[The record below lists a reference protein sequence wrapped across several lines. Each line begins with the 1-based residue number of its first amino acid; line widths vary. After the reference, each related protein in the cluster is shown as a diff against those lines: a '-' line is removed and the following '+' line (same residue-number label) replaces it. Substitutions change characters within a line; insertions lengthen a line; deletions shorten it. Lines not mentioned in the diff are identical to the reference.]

1 MHSHTDKQ
9 TPLVVPPPVSTGDLS
24 LAHRLRSA
32 NPEIRQ
38 FFRASLAN
46 AIFLQETATPDMP
59 PVALAAVESPA
70 MPGQVVPLIAR
81 VTDGAVYVE
90 ADDRAR
96 MQWTRDGRVPANVDF
111 ARYARLLA
119 FREVGDMAAWT
130 VLDSRCSRV
139 LPALDDLAEATPED
153 MTARANVEM

>member
-9 TPLVVPPPVSTGDLS
+9 TQLVVPPPVSTGDLF

-32 NPEIRQ
+32 NQEIRQ
-38 FFRASLAN
+38 FFRGALAN
-46 AIFLQETATPDMP
+46 AIYLQNTAAPEMP
-59 PVALAAVESPA
+59 PLALAAVESPA
-70 MPGQVVPLIAR
+70 MPGQVVPMFAR
-81 VTDGAVYVE
+81 LTEGAVYVE

-96 MQWTRDGRVPANVDF
+96 MQWTRDGRVPETVDF

-139 LPALDDLAEATPED
+139 LPALDDLADATPED